1 MAHTCWPSGS
11 TGSSEILHPAGYG
24 SSARPSGQY
33 RERQCEEVL
42 YSSFWNPTQ
51 KSGEGIGVAFPKMC
65 GAMDGGAQA
74 PQGCAAGAFFGKATP
89 IPSSRR
95 HGLKGMHGLYKQKRH
110 QPRTVVAFSKPGA
123 SDQAQATSAICNLI
137 FFIAFFS
144 SCRIRSADTPYLSAS
159 SCNVDLLS
167 VSQRSRRISWLRS
180 SRFSIA
186 CISRPLESSDQSAFS
201 SCTAGSLRRSS
212 R

>member
-1 MAHTCWPSGS
+1 MAEPKRHRDVPQ
-11 TGSSEILHPAGYG
+11 E
-24 SSARPSGQY
+24 RF
-33 RERQCEEVL
+33 RERLPESL
-42 YSSFWNPTQ
+42 LP
-51 KSGEGIGVAFPKMC
+51 GG
-65 GAMDGGAQA
+65 MDKKE
-74 PQGCAAGAFFGKATP
+74 CTDYTNKNATN
-89 IPSSRR
+89 RER
-95 HGLKGMHGLYKQKRH
+95 WWRFQT
-110 QPRTVVAFSKPGA
+110 PRAN
-123 SDQAQATSAICNLI
+123 DQLQATSAICNLI

-186 CISRPLESSDQSAFS
+186 CINRPLESSDQSAFS

>member
-1 MAHTCWPSGS
+1 MHQLNLGWLEAFC
-11 TGSSEILHPAGYG
+11 TGNGAGLG
-24 SSARPSGQY
+24 TG
-33 RERQCEEVL
+33 
-42 YSSFWNPTQ
+42 
-51 KSGEGIGVAFPKMC
+51 FPKIC
-65 GAMDGGAQA
+65 GAMDGGAEA
-74 PQGCAAGAFFGKATP
+74 PQGCAARSVFWKGPPKRFRPQVSGNCQWTDYTNKNATN
-89 IPSSRR
+89 RER
-95 HGLKGMHGLYKQKRH
+95 WWRFQT
-110 QPRTVVAFSKPGA
+110 PRAN
-123 SDQAQATSAICNLI
+123 DQLQATSAICNLI

-144 SCRIRSADTPYLSAS
+144 SWRIRSADTPYLSAS

-186 CISRPLESSDQSAFS
+186 CINRPLESSDQSAFS